1 MDTHTIRNT
10 VFGMLIF
17 ALLAGTAQDAT
28 AQRPA
33 KRGERHIDK
42 KRTEQTAV
50 RRDRIKK
57 QADRQTVRKDRAS
70 KPARSKA
77 NYTKP
82 KNRKQD
88 YREYDRKRKSYTP
101 DRGQSYKNRYYKRHH
116 PSRKTWHRKGYRRPV
131 WSDYRRPGYY
141 YPRIGMHVSLLPR
154 GYFSFRIGNL
164 RFYSYQGV
172 YYRYNPALRVYVVV
186 NKPPIK
192 TTYTSA
198 TWDRITLMD
207 GSTIEGVYLYTEN
220 DIVMFEVGD
229 ALLEIP
235 VSEIRILAFS
245 DR

>member
-1 MDTHTIRNT
+1 MESHTIRNT
-10 VFGMLIF
+10 FFGLLIF
-17 ALLAGTAQDAT
+17 ALLAGTAQEAM

-42 KRTEQTAV
+42 KRSEQTAV
-50 RRDRIKK
+50 RTDRIKK
-57 QADRQTVRKDRAS
+57 PADRQTVRNDRSS
-70 KPARSKA
+70 KPARSTA
-77 NYTKP
+77 NYAKP

-88 YREYDRKRKSYTP
+88 YREYNRKRKSYIP
-101 DRGQSYKNRYYKRHH
+101 DRGHTYKDRYNKRHH
-116 PSRKTWHRKGYRRPV
+116 PSKKTWHRNDYRKPM
-131 WSDYRRPGYY
+131 WSDYRRPGFY
-141 YPRIGMHVSLLPR
+141 YPRIGMRVSLLPR

-164 RFYSYQGV
+164 RFYSYRGV

-186 NKPPIK
+186 NKPHIE
-192 TTYTSA
+192 TRYTYA
-198 TWDRITLMD
+198 NWDRITLMD